1 MPPQACLPAD
11 GIPCPSTPS
20 TPSNKSLEQHLDFD
34 IKHDESKSDL
44 MEVLQEP
51 IKSAEKTVNVSG
63 NFETTQKA
71 ENVDNLLTYEN
82 VENDDT
88 WSQITSLLTD
98 KLQHTSAASEGKEGK
113 TKENSFY
120 EIEEEDTK
128 GGGKSLKIQNNQTHL
143 LDASSP
149 VATIPKNNGDS
160 AALTE
165 SNSCSQLIDEVKGW
179 ESTPQQIC
187 STTSQAETPIG
198 KSIES
203 CSLEK
208 DSLSAEIHSEIRY
221 I

>member
-20 TPSNKSLEQHLDFD
+20 TPSNKGLEQHLVCE
-34 IKHDESKSDL
+34 IKDNESKSDL
-44 MEVLQEP
+44 MEALQEP
-51 IKSAEKTVNVSG
+51 IKNAEKTANVSD
-63 NFETTQKA
+63 NFQTTQKA
-71 ENVDNLLTYEN
+71 ENVAILHAYKN

-98 KLQHTSAASEGKEGK
+98 KVQHTSAASEGKEGK
-113 TKENSFY
+113 TKENSN
-120 EIEEEDTK
+120 EIEEEDIK
-128 GGGKSLKIQNNQTHL
+128 GGGKSSKIQNNQTHL

-149 VATIPKNNGDS
+149 VDMIPKYKGDS

-187 STTSQAETPIG
+187 YNTSQAETPIG

-203 CSLEK
+203 SSLEK

>member
-11 GIPCPSTPS
+11 GIPCPSTSS
-20 TPSNKSLEQHLDFD
+20 TPSNKGLEQHLVFD

-51 IKSAEKTVNVSG
+51 IKSAEKTANVSD
-63 NFETTQKA
+63 NFQTTQKA
-71 ENVDNLLTYEN
+71 ENVAILHAYKN

-98 KLQHTSAASEGKEGK
+98 KVQHTSAASEGKEGK
-113 TKENSFY
+113 TKENSN
-120 EIEEEDTK
+120 EIEEEDIK
-128 GGGKSLKIQNNQTHL
+128 GGGKSSKIQNNQTHH

-149 VATIPKNNGDS
+149 VAMIPKNKGDS

-165 SNSCSQLIDEVKGW
+165 SNSYSQLIDEVKGW

-187 STTSQAETPIG
+187 YNALLAKSPIG

-203 CSLEK
+203 RSLEK

-221 I
+221 L

>member
-51 IKSAEKTVNVSG
+51 IKSAEKTANVSD
-63 NFETTQKA
+63 NFQTTQKA

-98 KLQHTSAASEGKEGK
+98 KVQHTSAASEGKEGK
-113 TKENSFY
+113 TKENSN
-120 EIEEEDTK
+120 EIEEEDIK

-143 LDASSP
+143 LDSSSP

-165 SNSCSQLIDEVKGW
+165 SNSCSILIEEVKGW

-187 STTSQAETPIG
+187 YNALLAKSPIG

-203 CSLEK
+203 RSLEK

-221 I
+221 L